1 MTKMDCATIYLVRC
15 EEYIKVG
22 VSRTPAQRIAS
33 FKTSNP
39 YPVSLVEK
47 YYIDDW
53 FVALLLER
61 ECHLRLV
68 ESGIKKSGEWFL
80 ADDVFVIG
88 ITNSVYSL
96 YKEYGCDY
104 IIERQEKVK
113 AIRRLRDGAI
123 RTLTTNIL
131 MESFNFAEIEVSKIY
146 AENSLRSV
154 MNGFDFDIY
163 MKAVEEANKIIAEK
177 RKKRIEDQEEKKL
190 IAAKIKKIRA
200 AEKAKKLRAEKRKK
214 K

>member
-22 VSRTPAQRIAS
+22 VSRTPEQRIAS

-68 ESGIKKSGEWFL
+68 ESGIKKRGEWFL

-123 RTLTTNIL
+123 RTLTTKIL
-131 MESFNFAEIEVSKIY
+131 MESSHFAEIEVSKIY

-154 MNGFDFDIY
+154 INGFDSDIY

-200 AEKAKKLRAEKRKK
+200 AEKAKKLREEKRKK